1 MATGRT
7 PRVLLIGMVLGAV
20 ALPTEMSAQDSH
32 YWTHQFGTRS
42 NLLGGAVVGSVVDIS
57 ASFYNPGALALIDS
71 PDLFQTSKVVEATGL
86 TIEGDDQAGLAL
98 DDVRLNLAPGFFG
111 GLLPFKFLGNH
122 ILGYSI
128 FTRYSFK
135 ATMRTVDV
143 GTDVLFD
150 PPPTPEDYFGEL
162 RIGSDMSE
170 SWFGLSWA
178 APLGTKVGLG
188 VTQYLAV
195 RSKKSAVYGTVQAYS
210 PLGATAISIADR
222 SHSYWNYDLLWKI
235 GISVDWQGWSLGLAT
250 TTPRV
255 NLFGSGKVTVNF
267 TAFGQDL
274 DGDGIEDPV
283 FEADHQEELGVTY
296 RTPPSV
302 ALGAAR
308 TVGSTSVHATAEWFA
323 PVSEYSVLEPAPFVG
338 QSSGDTLQI
347 PVRQKLDHVIN
358 VGVGV
363 EQRFS
368 PTVAGYASFRTDF
381 SARGFDDAGAATIAG
396 WNIFYFTAGTSF
408 NALGVGFTVGLGY
421 GFGSSR
427 VTRNI
432 GQEGDF
438 IDELPS
444 ELDVKYRNVR
454 LIFAFAF

>member
-1 MATGRT
+1 
-7 PRVLLIGMVLGAV
+7 MVLGAV
-20 ALPTEMSAQDSH
+20 ALPTGMSAQDSH

-71 PDLFQTSKVVEATGL
+71 PDLIQTSKVVEATGL
-86 TIEGDDQAGLAL
+86 TIEGNREASLAL

-111 GLLPFKFLGNH
+111 GLLPFKFLGDH

-135 ATMRTVDV
+135 ATLRTVAL
-143 GTDVLFD
+143 GTDELLD

-188 VTQYLAV
+188 VTQYLTV
-195 RSKKSAVYGTVQAYS
+195 RSKKSAIYGNIQAYS
-210 PLGATAISIADR
+210 PLGAAGISIADR

-235 GISVDWQGWSLGLAT
+235 GFSAEWEGWSLGLAA

-255 NLFGSGKVTVNF
+255 NLFGSGQVTVNF
-267 TAFGQDL
+267 TAFGQDF
-274 DGDGIEDPV
+274 DGDGVEDPV
-283 FEADHQEELGVTY
+283 FEADYQDELDVTY

-302 ALGAAR
+302 AFGAAR
-308 TVGSTSVHATAEWFA
+308 TVGSTSVHVTAEWFA
-323 PVSEYSVLEPAPFVG
+323 PVSEYSILEPAPFVG
-338 QSSGDTLQI
+338 QSSGDTLSV
-347 PVRQKLDHVIN
+347 PVRQKLEQVIN
-358 VGVGV
+358 AGVGV

-381 SARGFDDAGAATIAG
+381 SARGIDDAGAATIAS
-396 WNIFYFTAGTSF
+396 WNIYYFTAGTSF
-408 NALGVGFTVGLGY
+408 NALGVGITVGLGY

-427 VTRNI
+427 ITRNI

-438 IDELPS
+438 IDGLPS

-454 LIFAFAF
+454 LIGAFAF